1 MDGMR
6 ILLKLLWKSLARL
19 LKRLG
24 LGVFLVPVATLGMA
38 MFGVQLWT
46 VAAVVLALALTI
58 WRPAA
63 AALLLP
69 VTMVAA
75 GITGLIDAAGSG
87 AFGAMV
93 SKAVP
98 WRVFVPFGPPPG
110 KRAVPGVVLKQKL
123 AKGPTAGAQA
133 FAGPPPGS
141 VAVQA
146 GHISVPQGASWTLT
160 RSPASAKGPLWYL
173 WGRPGGPPSRVIRG
187 QAGVDLHIGL
197 GVWGGRLL
205 VPLALLL
212 LTVGLLLMP
221 RTFAALRDR
230 VPGLLPYLRQRVR
243 EHPYAV
249 ALVPVAL
256 LGLTVFG
263 VRPGTVVAVIVA
275 LIVAFCWP
283 NAAADLVPAALAL
296 FAVRGFETAASWQSM
311 SFAGSG
317 SPVQYGAVFVDSRQT
332 ALLAGAEASVI
343 LALAAW
349 LVPRTIIAHARGMV
363 NPDPDLAGRVQRL
376 TESRGHAIDAASSE
390 LRRIERD
397 LHDGAQARLV
407 ALGMNLR
414 AVERMLPMNTE
425 AALALVAEA
434 RETSLRALNDL
445 RDLIRGIYPP
455 VLADRGLGPAVR
467 ALALDTPMPV
477 DLDISLRG
485 RLSPPVE
492 AACYFAVAE
501 ALANAVKHSGARR
514 VHIRVAHD
522 GVLRIEVSDDGAGG
536 ADPQHG
542 SGLRGV
548 ERRLSTFDGIMAV
561 SSPPGGPTMIVMEV
575 PCELS
580 SPKICSS

>member
-6 ILLKLLWKSLARL
+6 ILLKLVWKSLAKL

-24 LGVFLVPVATLGMA
+24 LGALLVPVAALGIA
-38 MFGVQLWT
+38 VFGVQLWT
-46 VAAVVLALALTI
+46 VAAVVLALAVTI
-58 WRPAA
+58 WRPAG

-75 GITGLIDAAGSG
+75 GMTGLIAAAGSG

-93 SKAVP
+93 GKAVA
-98 WRVFVPFGPPPG
+98 WKVLRAFGPPP
-110 KRAVPGVVLKQKL
+110 VQLKEKL
-123 AKGPTAGAQA
+123 AKGTAAGGKA
-133 FAGPPPGS
+133 FAGPPPGT
-141 VAVQA
+141 V
-146 GHISVPQGASWTLT
+146 GQGVSIARRHGARWTVT
-160 RSPASAKGPLWYL
+160 RAAAPAKGPVVYL
-173 WGRPGGPPSRVIRG
+173 RGKPVGPMPRVIRG
-187 QAGVDLHIGL
+187 GVGVRLHIMF

-221 RTFAALRDR
+221 RTFAALRAR
-230 VPGLLPYLRQRVR
+230 VPGLLPYLRQRIR
-243 EHPYAV
+243 QHPYAV

-263 VRPGTVVAVIVA
+263 VRPWTVVAVIVA
-275 LIVAFCWP
+275 LIVAFYWP

-296 FAVRGFETAASWQSM
+296 FAVRGFQTAASWLSIPGPGRGPA
-311 SFAGSG
+311 FG
-317 SPVQYGAVFVDSRQT
+317 SPVEYGAVLVDSRQA
-332 ALLAGAEASVI
+332 ALLAGAEASVF

-414 AVERMLPMNTE
+414 AVERMLPKSPD

-434 RETSLRALNDL
+434 RETSLRALSDL

-455 VLADRGLGPAVR
+455 VLADRGLGHAVR

-514 VHIRVAHD
+514 VHIRVAHAD
-522 GVLRIEVSDDGAGG
+522 SVLRIEVSDDGAGG
-536 ADPQHG
+536 ADPEHG

-575 PCELS
+575 PCALW
-580 SPKICSS
+580 SPKTYSC

>member
-6 ILLKLLWKSLARL
+6 MLLKLVWKSLAKL

-24 LGVFLVPVATLGMA
+24 HGVFLAPVAALGMA
-38 MFGVQLWT
+38 MFGVHLWT

-58 WRPAA
+58 WRPAG

-75 GITGLIDAAGSG
+75 GITGLMDAAGSG
-87 AFGAMV
+87 AFGTTV
-93 SKAVP
+93 RTAVP
-98 WRVFVPFGPPPG
+98 WRVFGTFVPPP
-110 KRAVPGVVLKQKL
+110 VQLKEKL
-123 AKGPTAGAQA
+123 AKGTAAGGQA
-133 FAGPPPGS
+133 FARPPAGVVAQGGS
-141 VAVQA
+141 
-146 GHISVPQGASWTLT
+146 ISVRPGASWTVA
-160 RSPASAKGPLWYL
+160 PAKAPNFYVRGK
-173 WGRPGGPPSRVIRG
+173 PGGGPMPQVTRG
-187 QAGVDLHIGL
+187 KAGVHLHIVL
-197 GVWGGRLL
+197 GAWGGRLL

-221 RTFAALRDR
+221 RTFAALRAR

-256 LGLTVFG
+256 LGLTVYG
-263 VRPGTVVAVIVA
+263 VRPWTVVAVIVA

-283 NAAADLVPAALAL
+283 NAAADLAPAALAL
-296 FAVRGFETAASWQSM
+296 FAVRGFQTAASWQAM
-311 SFAGSG
+311 PFAGSG

-332 ALLAGAEASVI
+332 ALLAGAEASVF
-343 LALAAW
+343 LALAGW

-363 NPDPDLAGRVQRL
+363 NPDPVLADRVQRL

-414 AVERMLPMNTE
+414 AVERMLPVSPE
-425 AALALVAEA
+425 AALALIAEA

-485 RLSPPVE
+485 RLSPPLE

-501 ALANAVKHSGARR
+501 TLANAVKHSGARR
-514 VHIRVAHD
+514 VHIRVAHAD

-536 ADPQHG
+536 ADLQQG

-580 SPKICSS
+580 SPKTSSYSGTG

>member
-1 MDGMR
+1 
-6 ILLKLLWKSLARL
+6 
-19 LKRLG
+19 
-24 LGVFLVPVATLGMA
+24 
-38 MFGVQLWT
+38 
-46 VAAVVLALALTI
+46 
-58 WRPAA
+58 
-63 AALLLP
+63 
-69 VTMVAA
+69 
-75 GITGLIDAAGSG
+75 
-87 AFGAMV
+87 
-93 SKAVP
+93 
-98 WRVFVPFGPPPG
+98 
-110 KRAVPGVVLKQKL
+110 
-123 AKGPTAGAQA
+123 
-133 FAGPPPGS
+133 
-141 VAVQA
+141 
-146 GHISVPQGASWTLT
+146 
-160 RSPASAKGPLWYL
+160 
-173 WGRPGGPPSRVIRG
+173 
-187 QAGVDLHIGL
+187 
-197 GVWGGRLL
+197 
-205 VPLALLL
+205 
-212 LTVGLLLMP
+212 
-221 RTFAALRDR
+221 
-230 VPGLLPYLRQRVR
+230 
-243 EHPYAV
+243 
-249 ALVPVAL
+249 
-256 LGLTVFG
+256 
-263 VRPGTVVAVIVA
+263 VRPWTVVAVIVA

-317 SPVQYGAVFVDSRQT
+317 SPVQYGAVSVDSRQT
-332 ALLAGAEASVI
+332 ALLAGAEASVF
-343 LALAAW
+343 LALAVW

-363 NPDPDLAGRVQRL
+363 SPDPDLAGRVQRL

-414 AVERMLPMNTE
+414 AVERMLPMSPE

-477 DLDISLRG
+477 DLDIRLRG

-580 SPKICSS
+580 SPKICSY

>member
-6 ILLKLLWKSLARL
+6 ILLKLVWKSLAKL

-24 LGVFLVPVATLGMA
+24 LGVFLVPVAALGMA

-75 GITGLIDAAGSG
+75 GITGLMDAAGSG

-98 WRVFVPFGPPPG
+98 WRVFGPFGPPPG
-110 KRAVPGVVLKQKL
+110 QRAVPGVVLKQKL
-123 AKGPTAGAQA
+123 ANGPTAGAQA

-141 VAVQA
+141 VVVQ
-146 GHISVPQGASWTLT
+146 GGNISVAPGGSWTFA
-160 RSPASAKGPLWYL
+160 RSPASAKGPFWYL
-173 WGRPGGPPSRVIRG
+173 PGRPGGPPSRVIRG
-187 QAGVDLHIGL
+187 QAGVDLHIVL

-221 RTFAALRDR
+221 RTLAALRAR

-249 ALVPVAL
+249 VLVPVAL
-256 LGLTVFG
+256 LGMSVYG
-263 VRPGTVVAVIVA
+263 VRPWTVVAVIVA

-283 NAAADLVPAALAL
+283 NAAADVVPAALAL

-317 SPVQYGAVFVDSRQT
+317 SPVQYGAVSVDSRQT
-332 ALLAGAEASVI
+332 ALLAGAEASVF
-343 LALAAW
+343 LALAVW

-363 NPDPDLAGRVQRL
+363 SPDPDLAGRVQRL

-414 AVERMLPMNTE
+414 AVERMLPMSPE

-477 DLDISLRG
+477 DLDIRLRG

-522 GVLRIEVSDDGAGG
+522 GVLRIEVSDDGTGG

-580 SPKICSS
+580 SPKICSY